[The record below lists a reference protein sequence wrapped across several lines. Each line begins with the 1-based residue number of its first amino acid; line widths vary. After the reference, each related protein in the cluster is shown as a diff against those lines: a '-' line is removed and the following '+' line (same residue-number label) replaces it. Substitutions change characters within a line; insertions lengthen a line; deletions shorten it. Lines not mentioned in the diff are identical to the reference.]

1 MHREPSDA
9 GTRKPPHRV
18 ARLLAMIV
26 ACSTVLAA
34 CSTNDGR
41 TMKPPRPDQGESVAP
56 ATTVPPTFAVTGAW
70 ADGAAIDVRHT
81 CDGLNISPA
90 VSWSSA
96 PAETAAFAVVLQDND
111 APDYLHWVAIDI
123 DPGVL
128 ALDEGALPEGA
139 VAAEN
144 SAGRDG
150 YVGPCPPTG
159 TSHTYTLTVFALSE
173 KLGVAASSPAD
184 DVLGAIEEAQI
195 DSAAT
200 TFTFA
205 R

>member
-1 MHREPSDA
+1 MRHEASTA
-9 GTRKPPHRV
+9 GPRRIRHSV
-18 ARLLAMIV
+18 ARLVTLVM
-26 ACSTVLAA
+26 ACTPVLAA

-56 ATTVPPTFAVTGAW
+56 ATTAPPAFAVTGPW

-96 PAETAAFAVVLQDND
+96 PAATAAFAVVLRDDD
-111 APDYLHWVAIDI
+111 APDFLHWVAVDV

-128 ALDEGALPEGA
+128 ALEEGRLPEGA
-139 VAAEN
+139 LAAEN
-144 SAGRDG
+144 SAGRNG
-150 YVGPCPPTG
+150 YVGPCPAMG
-159 TSHTYTLTVFALSE
+159 TSQTYTLTVYALSRE
-173 KLGVAASSPAD
+173 LGIAPSSPAR
-184 DVLGAIEEAQI
+184 DVLGAIEQARI
-195 DSAAT
+195 DSADT